1 MSDVSLRK
9 LLVIGVGLIGG
20 SFALALR
27 ANAKV
32 QEVVGVGRGA
42 QNLERA
48 LDLHIVDRVRSLQ
61 EEWSDEASDADIVLL
76 ATPVAQMPAL
86 FESLAGK
93 VSPSAIVMDAGSTK
107 QDVIIAARHHLGEA
121 FGRFVPAHPIAGA
134 ERTGADAATARL
146 FDGKRV
152 ILTPV
157 METEA
162 DSLALAVRLWK
173 ACGAD
178 VESMNPDR
186 HDVILAAVSHMPH
199 VLAFSLVADIASRAD
214 AADYFRHAA
223 SGFRDFTRLASS
235 SPEMWRDIA
244 LANREALHGEIAS
257 FRRGLDDIDRM
268 LEAHDQDALE
278 ALFRAARDARNRWL
292 EQRAGEG

>member
-61 EEWSDEASDADIVLL
+61 DDWTGEASDADIVLL

-86 FESLAGK
+86 FQSLAGK
-93 VSPSAIVMDAGSTK
+93 LSPSAIVMDAGSTK
-107 QDVIIAARHHLGEA
+107 QDVIIAARQHLGEA

-146 FDGKRV
+146 FDGK
-152 ILTPV
+152 
-157 METEA
+157 
-162 DSLALAVRLWK
+162 
-173 ACGAD
+173 
-178 VESMNPDR
+178 
-186 HDVILAAVSHMPH
+186 
-199 VLAFSLVADIASRAD
+199 
-214 AADYFRHAA
+214 
-223 SGFRDFTRLASS
+223 
-235 SPEMWRDIA
+235 
-244 LANREALHGEIAS
+244 
-257 FRRGLDDIDRM
+257 
-268 LEAHDQDALE
+268 
-278 ALFRAARDARNRWL
+278 
-292 EQRAGEG
+292 